1 MTFAIHKR
9 YNISM
14 AKIRDKTN
22 VGLEPAYQQKYEGKE
37 LFKSPNGTYTGL
49 ARYAKN
55 IARMK
60 GLCKTCE
67 HYVPENVKTV
77 DGSHCERKVCAK

>member
-37 LFKSPNGTYTGL
+37 LFKSPDGRHTGQS
-49 ARYAKN
+49 RYAKN
-55 IARMK
+55 MARMK
-60 GLCKTCE
+60 GLCKGCE
-67 HYVPENVKTV
+67 HFVLTKAETCT
-77 DGSHCERKVCAK
+77 GEHCGRKVCAK

>member
-22 VGLEPAYQQKYEGKE
+22 VGFEPKYQTNYRGIDAQKDPKGKSTRSRYEK
-37 LFKSPNGTYTGL
+37 NV
-49 ARYAKN
+49 AR
-55 IARMK
+55 IK
-60 GLCKTCE
+60 GLCGTCE
-67 HYVPENVKTV
+67 HYVPVNVRTV
-77 DGSHCERKVCAK
+77 DGSHCGRKVCGK

>member
-22 VGLEPAYQQKYEGKE
+22 VGLEPGYQQKYEGRDM
-37 LFKSPNGTYTGL
+37 FKSPDGRHTGQS
-49 ARYAKN
+49 RYAKN

-60 GLCKTCE
+60 GLCKKCE
-67 HYVPENVKTV
+67 HYVPDKANTV
-77 DGSHCERKVCAK
+77 TGEHCGRKVCAK